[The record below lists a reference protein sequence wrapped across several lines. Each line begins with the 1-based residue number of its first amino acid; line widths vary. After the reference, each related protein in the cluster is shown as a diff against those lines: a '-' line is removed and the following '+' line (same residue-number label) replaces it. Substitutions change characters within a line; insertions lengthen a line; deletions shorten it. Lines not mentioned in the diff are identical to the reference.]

1 LRRFFMRGGW
11 MMAKTAA
18 ERKGLKLLD
27 RLWRRLEREYGAFE
41 VIRARS
47 EKERAERSDAD
58 ALRDIKSILDL
69 IVSFAKTHEKLLE
82 LILADVFSR
91 DADVKI
97 DRERLAARVSARI
110 EALFAERIKLE
121 REPGGADGDE

>member
-1 LRRFFMRGGW
+1 